1 MADVRQGGT
10 VQHLYEID
18 VRIPVRDGVVLAANV
33 WRPLEGTAPTL
44 LVRLPYSKDNEIPLG
59 DYYPNVSTLLEAGYA
74 VVMQDCRGTFRS
86 EGEFVPHAADRT
98 DGEDTIAWIAD
109 QPWSDG
115 TMGMYG
121 PSYLGMVQ
129 WEAAVT
135 KPPALKAIA
144 PCFTSLDK
152 YGAPWYSTGGALSLS
167 CVTWW
172 CAMMY
177 TFDAQRSLGQGVGTI
192 DRLME
197 LGQAMLYPAPLN
209 DVLPT
214 AEVPVLAT
222 CGKWWSEW
230 MAHATHDEYWDA
242 VDLRPDLPRVEV
254 PALHIGG
261 WYDLYIGQTVRD
273 FAAARQ
279 QAGTDQARAEQRL
292 IIGPW
297 DHLTTTGVYPDRSFG
312 PMAASGMLRL
322 THLQIKFFDRWVRG
336 DTTALV
342 DIAPVKIFV
351 MGIDQ
356 WRDEQNWPLPDTRWT
371 DYHLA
376 SSGHANTANGDG
388 VLTTAPASN
397 AERDTY
403 LYDPRRPV
411 PTAGGACLPMTPGFG
426 GPVDQR
432 AVAGRDDV
440 LCYTTPVL
448 TEPVEVTGPISV
460 TLFVSSSAVDT
471 DFTAKLVDVFP
482 DGKAIN
488 LCDGILRAR
497 YRNGLDH
504 QELMEPGTVYE
515 ITVDMTATA
524 NVFLPG
530 HRIRL
535 DISSSNFPRYD
546 RNTNTGG
553 VIAEESEDR
562 MIPAINHIHHG
573 PDYPSRLVLPIIDRK
588 AVG

>member
-1 MADVRQGGT
+1 M
-10 VQHLYEID
+10 QHLYEID

-33 WRPLEGTAPTL
+33 WRPVEGTAPTL
-44 LVRLPYSKDNEIPLG
+44 LVRLPYSKDSEAPLG
-59 DYYPNVSTLLEAGYA
+59 DYFLNVATLLEAGYA
-74 VVMQDCRGTFRS
+74 VVIQDCRGTFRS
-86 EGEFVPHAADRT
+86 EGEFVPHAADRP
-98 DGEDTIAWIAD
+98 DGADTIAWIAD

-115 TMGMYG
+115 RVGMYG

-135 KPPALKAIA
+135 KPSALKAIA
-144 PCFTSLDK
+144 PCFASLDK
-152 YGAPWYSTGGALSLS
+152 YGLWYSTGGALSLS
-167 CVTWW
+167 LMTVW

-177 TFDAQRSLGQGVGTI
+177 TFDAQRSLGQGVGTV
-192 DRLME
+192 DRLLE
-197 LGQAMLYPAPLN
+197 LGQAMLYPESLN

-214 AEVPVLAT
+214 AEVPVLAAYN
-222 CGKWWSEW
+222 KWWGDW
-230 MAHATHDEYWDA
+230 MAHHTHDEYWNA
-242 VDLRPDLPRVEV
+242 VDLRPDLPNVHV

-273 FAAARQ
+273 FAATRQ
-279 QAGTDQARAEQRL
+279 HAGTAEARAEQRL

-312 PMAASGMLRL
+312 PMAASAVLRL
-322 THLQIKFFDRWVRG
+322 TNLHVKFFDRWLRG
-336 DTTALV
+336 DTTALD

-356 WRDEQNWPLPDTRWT
+356 WRDEQDWPLPDTQWT
-371 DYHLA
+371 DYHLG
-376 SSGHANTANGDG
+376 SSGHANTSNGDG
-388 VLTTAPASN
+388 VLTIAAAPN
-397 AERDTY
+397 AEHDTY

-411 PTAGGACLPMTPGFG
+411 PTAGGACLPMTHGFG
-426 GPVDQR
+426 GPVDQQ
-432 AVAGRDDV
+432 AVATRDDV
-440 LCYTTPVL
+440 LCYATSVF
-448 TEPVEVTGPISV
+448 EAPVEVTGPISV

-482 DGKAIN
+482 DGRAIN
-488 LCDGILRAR
+488 LCDGILRVR
-497 YRNGLDH
+497 YRDGLDR
-504 QELMEPGTVYE
+504 EVMMEPGTVYE
-515 ITVDMTATA
+515 VIIDMTATA

-553 VIAEESEDR
+553 VIAQESENQ
-562 MIPAINHIHHG
+562 MVPAINHIHHG
-573 PDYPSRLVLPIIDRK
+573 PHYPSRLILPIIDRK
-588 AVG
+588 SEG